1 MTIFISWSIEKGRE
15 EEDFQ
20 VRIWLHF
27 YMLEPS
33 GKRDETAVRATCFSS
48 LVHFCK
54 IRISAVCLL
63 PDTLDYVCSS
73 LKNPQAK
80 LQRPK

>member
-33 GKRDETAVRATCFSS
+33 GKRDETAVRHVFQAWF
-48 LVHFCK
+48 
-54 IRISAVCLL
+54 ISVRFVSKQFACYQ
-63 PDTLDYVCSS
+63 TH
-73 LKNPQAK
+73 
-80 LQRPK
+80 

>member
-33 GKRDETAVRATCFSS
+33 GKRDETAVRHVFQAWFI
-48 LVHFCK
+48 LCK